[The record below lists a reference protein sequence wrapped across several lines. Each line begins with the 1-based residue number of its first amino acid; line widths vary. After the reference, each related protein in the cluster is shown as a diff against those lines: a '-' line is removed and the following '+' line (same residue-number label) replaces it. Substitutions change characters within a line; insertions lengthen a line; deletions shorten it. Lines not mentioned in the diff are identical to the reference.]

1 MTGKEMTSFLICR
14 ARGGISGQERR
25 PVCWVYTASKESRP
39 EEMGLHTSNEWVRE
53 YGVDMYTIKSG
64 P

>member
-1 MTGKEMTSFLICR
+1 MTSSSKNPFVYY
-14 ARGGISGQERR
+14 
-25 PVCWVYTASKESRP
+25 VCTISKESRP

-53 YGVDMYTIKSG
+53 YGVDMHTIKSG